1 MSTVL
6 TLPLQVLPLEI
17 TAPDLDYRIL
27 APFLL
32 VFAGACLGVL
42 VEALAPRPLRR
53 TVQLVLTAVTVVG
66 ALGATLLNWSAG
78 RTGLA
83 AVDSLAVDGPTY
95 FMWTILLVFGAVS
108 IMTFGEQRVG
118 SAFAAQAATVPGSQ
132 AERQAIESRVEH
144 TEVFP
149 LALFALSGM
158 MLFPASNDLLTMFV
172 ALEILSLPLY
182 LLCGLARRR
191 RLLSQESALK
201 YFLLGALSS
210 AIFLYG
216 VALLYG
222 YAGSFQLSAIDD
234 TLRAGGQSSGLL
246 LAGMGLLGIGLL
258 FKFGAVPFHSWTP
271 DVYAGA
277 PTPVTGFMAACT
289 KIAAAGALLRVF
301 YVALGADRWDWQPL
315 MSIIAVATM
324 ALGSVLAIT
333 QTDVKRMLAYSSI
346 AHAGFI
352 MTAFVGA
359 SQAGTGAPGGSLT
372 SVSSI
377 LFYLVAYGAATIG
390 AFALITTVRD
400 TTGEATLLSSWVGLG
415 QRSPLAAVVFSIFLL
430 SFAGIPL
437 TSGFIGKWTVF
448 AAAWNGGAHWL
459 VAVAVVISVVAAYF
473 YIRVIVMMFFS
484 DPEAAASDDAA
495 TAGAGTGG
503 LLTLERTAQ
512 VVRPQITTIVA
523 VGVGLVATVA
533 LGVFPGPLLDL
544 AQHAG
549 EFIR

>member
-1 MSTVL
+1 MTTPELV
-6 TLPLQVLPLEI
+6 TLVPMEF
-17 TAPDLDYRIL
+17 TAPTLDYRIL
-27 APFLL
+27 MPFLL

-42 VEALAPRPLRR
+42 VEALVPRSMRR
-53 TVQLVLTAVTVVG
+53 TTQLVLTAVTIVG
-66 ALGATLLNWSAG
+66 ALGVTLLNWNAG

-83 AVDSLAVDGPTY
+83 AVNSLAVDGPTY

-108 IMTFGEQRVG
+108 IMTFGEQRTG
-118 SAFAAQAATVPGSQ
+118 GAFAAQAATVPGSQ

-158 MLFPASNDLLTMFV
+158 LLFPASNDLITMFV

-222 YAGSFQLSAIDD
+222 YAGSFQLSAIDE
-234 TLRAGGQSSGLL
+234 TIRSGAESPGLL

-315 MSIIAVATM
+315 MSIVAVATM

-359 SQAGTGAPGGSLT
+359 SQAGNGSPSGSLT
-372 SVSSI
+372 SVSSV

-390 AFALITTVRD
+390 AFALVTTVRD
-400 TTGEATLLSSWVGLG
+400 SSGEATLLSSWVGLG
-415 QRSPLAAVVFSIFLL
+415 QRSPAAAIVFSIFLL

-473 YIRVIVMMFFS
+473 YIRVIVLMFFS
-484 DPEAAASDDAA
+484 DPEAAATDDAA
-495 TAGAGTGG
+495 TGGAGTGG
-503 LLTLERTAQ
+503 LLTLERTAI

-523 VGVGLVATVA
+523 IGVGLVATVA